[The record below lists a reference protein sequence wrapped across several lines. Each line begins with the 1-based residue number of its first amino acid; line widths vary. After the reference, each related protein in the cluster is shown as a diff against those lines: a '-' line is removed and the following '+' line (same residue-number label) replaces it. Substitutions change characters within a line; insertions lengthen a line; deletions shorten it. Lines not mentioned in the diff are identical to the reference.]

1 MSFPIIIE
9 LCMNPNICEKGQ
21 GTLPI
26 SFQSF
31 SFWDVTSISIKSSD
45 YSLGMILVDWE
56 FSVCIM
62 CNKLDGQVLNNFEQQ
77 GSFGLLHEV
86 RS

>member
-9 LCMNPNICEKGQ
+9 FCMNPNICEKGQ

-26 SFQSF
+26 SLLSF
-31 SFWDVTSISIKSSD
+31 SFGDVTSISNKSSD
-45 YSLGMILVDWE
+45 YSLGMILVDMGIHC
-56 FSVCIM
+56 SM
-62 CNKLDGQVLNNFEQQ
+62 CKKLGGQVLNNFEQQ

-86 RS
+86 GS